1 MKRSQGRRWFAALRR
16 DGKLFALA
24 AALALVFAML
34 QPLVPAQAAAADAAV
49 ICSAHA
55 DAATPGKSAP
65 ADPHDCP
72 CCIFGHICGGLPLHA
87 KALTAHG
94 PAFAPSSTF
103 RHALA
108 NLRIPSIGQRIAAGP
123 PGIRA
128 PPSV

>member
-1 MKRSQGRRWFAALRR
+1 MKRSQGRSWFAALRR
-16 DGKLFALA
+16 DGRLFAIA
-24 AALALVFAML
+24 AALSLVFAML
-34 QPLVPAQAAAADAAV
+34 QPLVPAQAAADAAV

-55 DAATPGKSAP
+55 DAATPGKGVP

-87 KALTAHG
+87 KALAAG
-94 PAFAPSSTF
+94 APAFAPSSTF
-103 RHALA
+103 RHVLA
-108 NLRIPSIGQRIAAGP
+108 NLRAQPAGQRIAAGP